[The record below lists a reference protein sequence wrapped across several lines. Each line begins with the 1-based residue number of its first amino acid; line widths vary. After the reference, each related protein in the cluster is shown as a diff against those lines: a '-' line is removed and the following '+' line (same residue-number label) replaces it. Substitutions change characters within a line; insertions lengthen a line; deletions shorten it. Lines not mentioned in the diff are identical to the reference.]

1 MININGNLLLESEA
15 EISTENRGLHYGD
28 AAFETLR
35 YDHGKILF
43 WEDHYFRLMATMRIL
58 RMEIPMSFTP
68 EYLEEQLLRS
78 VRANKLEGRPARL
91 KILVSRKPGGY
102 YHPLSKDID
111 FLIVASELSDSGYLL
126 NKNEYVVDL
135 FKDYYIAPGLL
146 STLKTTNK
154 LVNVLGSIYADEQG
168 LDNCLLMN
176 TNKMVVEGLN
186 GNLFLVFGN
195 KVKTPPLSDG
205 CLKGIMRSQLIEII
219 SKLEGF
225 ELVEET
231 VSPFE
236 LQKADEMFLTNVI
249 SGIIPVGRYKRKE
262 FKKEFVDILNTELNR
277 KITA

>member
-1 MININGNLLLESEA
+1 M
-15 EISTENRGLHYGD
+15 
-28 AAFETLR
+28 
-35 YDHGKILF
+35 
-43 WEDHYFRLMATMRIL
+43 
-58 RMEIPMSFTP
+58 
-68 EYLEEQLLRS
+68 
-78 VRANKLEGRPARL
+78 
-91 KILVSRKPGGY
+91 
-102 YHPLSKDID
+102 
-111 FLIVASELSDSGYLL
+111 
-126 NKNEYVVDL
+126 VDL

-249 SGIIPVGRYKRKE
+249 SGIIPVGRYRRKE
-262 FKKEFVDILNTELNR
+262 FKKEFVDILNTELNG